1 MPISAVS
8 AAAQFL
14 AAIQDYMDLRG
25 SRSDSVFDIRHRLSV
40 AAIYDVPLFR
50 DASQPLVR
58 TLLGAGNS
66 APSSPP
72 KPDSPRPWPGLSIP
86 RAPALSHGQTSCRDR
101 IRCCDR
107 GERTRARWFN
117 TAAFALPQPGSFG
130 TSSRHPIHLPGL
142 NQVDASATKNFR
154 FPESHQMQ
162 FRAEF
167 FNALNHVNL
176 GAPGLNIRDPDNFGR
191 VTSTPGSRGYA
202 GRFARCAVRAEVQF
216 LTSLRRSRVC
226 GDRNGMI
233 IVCDMRLLA
242 LLVAVPLA
250 AQHGQYTNESKN
262 PAIGNPEAIV
272 AGAKLYSTSCAGC
285 HGPDGSGGRGPNLV
299 SRALWHPLTDE
310 AIFNAIRNG
319 VPGADMPP
327 TKLPDDQTWNLVAF
341 VHSLTGPAS
350 ENNVPGNV
358 EAGKQVFWGSKAGCS
373 NCHSIRGEGT
383 QWGRTSAISATGR
396 WPSFVNRSST
406 PSKDLSFLGKEGV
419 TDRAE
424 KRQDDRG
431 YRSQPQ

>member
-1 MPISAVS
+1 M
-8 AAAQFL
+8 
-14 AAIQDYMDLRG
+14 
-25 SRSDSVFDIRHRLSV
+25 
-40 AAIYDVPLFR
+40 
-50 DASQPLVR
+50 
-58 TLLGAGNS
+58 T
-66 APSSPP
+66 
-72 KPDSPRPWPGLSIP
+72 
-86 RAPALSHGQTSCRDR
+86 
-101 IRCCDR
+101 
-107 GERTRARWFN
+107 
-117 TAAFALPQPGSFG
+117 
-130 TSSRHPIHLPGL
+130 
-142 NQVDASATKNFR
+142 
-154 FPESHQMQ
+154 
-162 FRAEF
+162 
-167 FNALNHVNL
+167 
-176 GAPGLNIRDPDNFGR
+176 
-191 VTSTPGSRGYA
+191 
-202 GRFARCAVRAEVQF
+202 
-216 LTSLRRSRVC
+216 
-226 GDRNGMI
+226 
-233 IVCDMRLLA
+233 IVCNLRLLA
-242 LLVAVPLA
+242 LIAAVPLA

-383 QWGRTSAISATGR
+383 RMGPDLSNIGSRPLAIIRES
-396 WPSFVNRSST
+396 VVT

-419 TDRAE
+419 IVVLKNGKTIEGIARNRSNYSLQIIDSKGALHLLPMTDVKEIKVSEHSPMPDDYA
-424 KRQDDRG
+424 KRLTREELRDLLAYLARQTARTPE
-431 YRSQPQ
+431 SIAAKETK

>member
-1 MPISAVS
+1 
-8 AAAQFL
+8 
-14 AAIQDYMDLRG
+14 
-25 SRSDSVFDIRHRLSV
+25 
-40 AAIYDVPLFR
+40 
-50 DASQPLVR
+50 
-58 TLLGAGNS
+58 
-66 APSSPP
+66 
-72 KPDSPRPWPGLSIP
+72 
-86 RAPALSHGQTSCRDR
+86 
-101 IRCCDR
+101 
-107 GERTRARWFN
+107 
-117 TAAFALPQPGSFG
+117 
-130 TSSRHPIHLPGL
+130 
-142 NQVDASATKNFR
+142 
-154 FPESHQMQ
+154 
-162 FRAEF
+162 
-167 FNALNHVNL
+167 
-176 GAPGLNIRDPDNFGR
+176 
-191 VTSTPGSRGYA
+191 
-202 GRFARCAVRAEVQF
+202 
-216 LTSLRRSRVC
+216 
-226 GDRNGMI
+226 MI

-350 ENNVPGNV
+350 ENNVPGKV
-358 EAGKQVFWGSKAGCS
+358 DAGKQVFWGSKAGCS

-383 QWGRTSAISATGR
+383 RMGPDLSNIGSRPLAIIRES
-396 WPSFVNRSST
+396 VVT

-419 TDRAE
+419 SILLKNGNTIEGIARNRSNYSLQVIDSKGALHLIPMTDVKEIKVSEHSPMPDDYANRLTRDEMRDLLAYLA
-424 KRQDDRG
+424 RQTARTPE
-431 YRSQPQ
+431 SIAAKESK

>member
-1 MPISAVS
+1 
-8 AAAQFL
+8 
-14 AAIQDYMDLRG
+14 
-25 SRSDSVFDIRHRLSV
+25 
-40 AAIYDVPLFR
+40 
-50 DASQPLVR
+50 
-58 TLLGAGNS
+58 
-66 APSSPP
+66 
-72 KPDSPRPWPGLSIP
+72 
-86 RAPALSHGQTSCRDR
+86 
-101 IRCCDR
+101 
-107 GERTRARWFN
+107 
-117 TAAFALPQPGSFG
+117 
-130 TSSRHPIHLPGL
+130 
-142 NQVDASATKNFR
+142 
-154 FPESHQMQ
+154 
-162 FRAEF
+162 
-167 FNALNHVNL
+167 
-176 GAPGLNIRDPDNFGR
+176 
-191 VTSTPGSRGYA
+191 
-202 GRFARCAVRAEVQF
+202 
-216 LTSLRRSRVC
+216 
-226 GDRNGMI
+226 MI

-272 AGAKLYSTSCAGC
+272 AGAKLYLTSCAGC

-383 QWGRTSAISATGR
+383 RMGPDLSNIGSRPLAIIRES
-396 WPSFVNRSST
+396 VVT

-419 TDRAE
+419 TVVLKNGKTIEGIARNRSNYSLQIIDSKGALHLVPMTDVKE
-424 KRQDDRG
+424 IKVSEHSPMPDDYAKRLSREELRDLLAYLARQTARTPE
-431 YRSQPQ
+431 SIAAKETK